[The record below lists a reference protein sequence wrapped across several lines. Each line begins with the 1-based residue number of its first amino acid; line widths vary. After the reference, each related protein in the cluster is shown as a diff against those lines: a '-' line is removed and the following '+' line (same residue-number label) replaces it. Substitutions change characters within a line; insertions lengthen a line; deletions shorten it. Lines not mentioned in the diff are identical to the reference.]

1 MVALCRVRPKVC
13 FVARQIATAPVFE
26 YALLA
31 VLRRVS
37 DDDRMRRM
45 DPQLRDLTDELKR
58 LSERV
63 YGAEDRSDSLNS
75 RLEVMKDELRGD
87 INIALDRLDGLR
99 QLLERS
105 RDEERQQR
113 KADQEL
119 LYALVKDHNRRL
131 RAIERLQRRAHAQQP

>member
-1 MVALCRVRPKVC
+1 VQGASQGLFRRPE
-13 FVARQIATAPVFE
+13 IATAPVVE

-45 DPQLRDLTDELKR
+45 DPELRDLTDELKR
-58 LSERV
+58 LSGRV

>member
-1 MVALCRVRPKVC
+1 
-13 FVARQIATAPVFE
+13 
-26 YALLA
+26 
-31 VLRRVS
+31 
-37 DDDRMRRM
+37 M
-45 DPQLRDLTDELKR
+45 DPELRDLTDELKR